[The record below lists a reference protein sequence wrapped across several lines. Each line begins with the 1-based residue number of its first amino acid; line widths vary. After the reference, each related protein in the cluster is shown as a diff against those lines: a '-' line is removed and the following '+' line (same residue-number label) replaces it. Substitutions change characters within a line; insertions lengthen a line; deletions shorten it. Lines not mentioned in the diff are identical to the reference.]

1 LQKTPGGCR
10 IVLVHT
16 PEEMRRT
23 LARRSLEHE
32 ADQYADPW
40 WRKAVIYQIYPRSFL
55 DASGDGAG
63 DLVGITEKLDYL
75 SWLGVDAIWLSP
87 IYPSPMADFGY
98 DVSDYTDIHP
108 LYGTLSDFDRLLS
121 QAHRLGLKVILDF
134 VPNHTS
140 DEHPWFV
147 ASRSSHESPK
157 RDWYIWRDSTP
168 GGSPPNNWESYFGGS
183 AWEWDELTGQYYLRL
198 FTRKQPDL
206 NWRNP
211 EVRKAMY
218 DVLRFWFGRGVD
230 GVRIDVLW
238 LLIKDERFR
247 DNPENPDWKEGD
259 WLLNRQSRVYSGH
272 RPEVREVVREMRVVA
287 DEYGDKVLI
296 GEIYLPLERLL
307 LYYGDDLKGVHLPF
321 NFQLVTM
328 EGWNARTV
336 RKLVDDY
343 EAALPEGA
351 WPKWV
356 LGNHDV
362 PRIATRV
369 GAEGARL
376 AAMLLLT
383 LRGTPTLYYGDEIGM
398 EDVPVPPELA
408 LDPQGRLFPGYG
420 RDPVR
425 TPMRWDT
432 SPNAGFCRKGSAPWL
447 PIGGDV
453 ERVNVKTQRDD
464 PGSML
469 SLTKRLISL
478 RRTTPALRAGSY
490 VSAAEV
496 PEGCFA
502 FSRRLNEQQVFVAL
516 NFSSREAEV
525 PLPGATDDRTWRVLL
540 STCGE
545 DREGRELRRAARLSG
560 HEGLLLISDHS

>member
-1 LQKTPGGCR
+1 
-10 IVLVHT
+10 
-16 PEEMRRT
+16 
-23 LARRSLEHE
+23 
-32 ADQYADPW
+32 
-40 WRKAVIYQIYPRSFL
+40 
-55 DASGDGAG
+55 
-63 DLVGITEKLDYL
+63 
-75 SWLGVDAIWLSP
+75 
-87 IYPSPMADFGY
+87 
-98 DVSDYTDIHP
+98 
-108 LYGTLSDFDRLLS
+108 
-121 QAHRLGLKVILDF
+121 
-134 VPNHTS
+134 
-140 DEHPWFV
+140 
-147 ASRSSHESPK
+147 
-157 RDWYIWRDSTP
+157 
-168 GGSPPNNWESYFGGS
+168 
-183 AWEWDELTGQYYLRL
+183 
-198 FTRKQPDL
+198 
-206 NWRNP
+206 
-211 EVRKAMY
+211 
-218 DVLRFWFGRGVD
+218 
-230 GVRIDVLW
+230 
-238 LLIKDERFR
+238 
-247 DNPENPDWKEGD
+247 
-259 WLLNRQSRVYSGH
+259 
-272 RPEVREVVREMRVVA
+272 
-287 DEYGDKVLI
+287 
-296 GEIYLPLERLL
+296 
-307 LYYGDDLKGVHLPF
+307 
-321 NFQLVTM
+321 
-328 EGWNARTV
+328 
-336 RKLVDDY
+336 
-343 EAALPEGA
+343 
-351 WPKWV
+351 V